1 GPLSRHG
8 GLGAGVGMNA
18 SVKRLAALLA
28 KDAAIHGRDILLTMG
43 ALVGLSA
50 ALWWF
55 GRQPFDV
62 LMSVI
67 FTFNFLL
74 AGFWGDWLISREK
87 TKGTFAWIRSTPV
100 DDRELVLAKV
110 AAVSICVTVLWT
122 ATSVLCGAAY
132 WLAGR
137 AHLWVGLL
145 LILLA
150 FAAVSIASRWRF
162 GQKLGQNLPFL
173 LVGLFMAI

>member
-110 AAVSICVTVLWT
+110 AAVSICVTR
-122 ATSVLCGAAY
+122 SEERR
-132 WLAGR
+132 AGKSR
-137 AHLWVGLL
+137 ARDRC
-145 LILLA
+145 A
-150 FAAVSIASRWRF
+150 
-162 GQKLGQNLPFL
+162 
-173 LVGLFMAI
+173 